1 MSIVVSSTP
10 PAARRVRH
18 QAREV
23 VAVMAFSLACS
34 VGLTIALVLLMALGR
49 QG

>member
-1 MSIVVSSTP
+1 
-10 PAARRVRH
+10 
-18 QAREV
+18 
-23 VAVMAFSLACS
+23 VMAFSLACS

>member
-1 MSIVVSSTP
+1 MSIAVTGTP

-18 QAREV
+18 QSREV
-23 VAVMAFSLACS
+23 VAVMAFSLASS
-34 VGLTIALVLLMALGR
+34 VFLSLVAVLVMALGR